1 MFKDKNRP
9 KPITSVKDI
18 PGYKDQEFKLGDQVE
33 KIAQPIAK
41 AIDAVIGTNIQE
53 CGGCKKRKAALNK
66 LTNKSHKFK

>member
-18 PGYKDQEFKLGDQVE
+18 PGYKEQEFKLGDQVE

-66 LTNKSHKFK
+66 LTSKAHKFK